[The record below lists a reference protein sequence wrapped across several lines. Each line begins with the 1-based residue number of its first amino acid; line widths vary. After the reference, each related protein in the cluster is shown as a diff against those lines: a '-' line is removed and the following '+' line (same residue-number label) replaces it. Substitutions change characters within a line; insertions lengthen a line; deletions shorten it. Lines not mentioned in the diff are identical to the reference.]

1 MRLNPPVG
9 VSLNANDPVY
19 SRPKR
24 EAGLEPEPPAEP
36 APATD
41 SGVGRTDLNRPKPTG
56 RNGTRQTGNLRF

>member
-1 MRLNPPVG
+1 MRLNPLVG
-9 VSLNANDPVY
+9 VHFNSMEPVH

-24 EAGLEPEPPAEP
+24 EARLEPEPPAEP

-41 SGVGRTDLNRPKPTG
+41 SGVSRTDLNRQKPAG